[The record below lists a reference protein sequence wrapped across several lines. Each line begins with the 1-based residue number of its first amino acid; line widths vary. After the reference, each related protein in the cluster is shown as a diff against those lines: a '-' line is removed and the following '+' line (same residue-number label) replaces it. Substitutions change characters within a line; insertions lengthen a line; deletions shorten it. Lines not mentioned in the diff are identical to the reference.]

1 LRTSV
6 AVSGGSFERSG
17 TGTGLIRASSARTG
31 CATARRS
38 TAHSAGDNNDSR
50 VFGIANPGFRREK
63 DAQFTRCAGP
73 LSDRARGGEF
83 GPSRIPARRGPLI
96 DCGGAAA
103 GDAMSGHNQFELLRT
118 KRFAPFFATQA
129 LGAFNDNAF
138 RNAMIVLVGFHM
150 GLDESAVGFYS
161 SLAPA
166 LFILPFFLFS
176 ATAGQLAEKFEKTRI
191 IRFVKLF
198 EIAAMALAAIGFHL
212 HSLWLMLTVLFLM
225 GLHSTLF
232 GPIKY
237 AILPQALAPEEL
249 VGGNALVETGTS
261 LAILIGMIA
270 GGSAMA
276 GYGASAASILVLA
289 IALLGY
295 LVCRAIPPAPAT
307 APELRFNWNPFTE
320 TVQVLGFVAKN
331 RTVFNSVLGIS
342 WFWFFGGVF
351 TMQLPNYTK
360 IFLGGTESVSI
371 LVLALFSIGVG
382 AGSLLCEKMSGR
394 KVEIGLVPFGSIG
407 LTLFGVDLYFARP
420 AATPL
425 HDLSALGFL
434 AAPGSWRIVLDF
446 LLVGVFAGF
455 YIVPLFAL
463 VQSRAKRSE
472 LSRVIAGNNIVN
484 ALLIVAAAVFGI
496 GLAAA
501 GLTIPQIFLVTAILN
516 AAVAIYI
523 YTLVPEFLMRFL
535 SWILVNLL
543 YRIEV
548 DGADHVPDEGAALLV
563 CNHVSYMDALI
574 VGACVRRPARFVMY
588 YRIFNIPVLRFIFR
602 TAKAIPIAGR
612 KEDPALLARAFD
624 EVDRAL
630 ADGELVC
637 IFPEG
642 GLTRDGEIAPFR
654 PGVREIL
661 ARRAVP
667 VVPIALRGL
676 WGSVF
681 SRRDSALGRARL
693 PRRFRARIGVAF
705 GPAVPPAD
713 ATAAML
719 QERVSALRGDQA

>member
-1 LRTSV
+1 
-6 AVSGGSFERSG
+6 
-17 TGTGLIRASSARTG
+17 
-31 CATARRS
+31 
-38 TAHSAGDNNDSR
+38 
-50 VFGIANPGFRREK
+50 
-63 DAQFTRCAGP
+63 
-73 LSDRARGGEF
+73 
-83 GPSRIPARRGPLI
+83 
-96 DCGGAAA
+96 
-103 GDAMSGHNQFELLRT
+103 MSGQTQFALLGLR
-118 KRFAPFFATQA
+118 RFAPFFATQA
-129 LGAFNDNAF
+129 FGAFNDNAF
-138 RNAMIVLVGFHM
+138 RNALIVLVGFHM

-161 SLAPA
+161 NIAPA

-198 EIAAMALAAIGFHL
+198 EIAAMALASVAFYR

-237 AILPQALAPEEL
+237 AILPQTLHPDEL

-276 GYGASAASILVLA
+276 SAGPVAASILVLT
-289 IALLGY
+289 IAAAGY

-307 APELRFNWNPFTE
+307 APDLRFNWNPFTE
-320 TVQVLGFVAKN
+320 TLQVLGFVTKN

-360 IFLGGTESVSI
+360 VFLGGSESVSI

-382 AGSLLCEKMSGR
+382 VGSLLCEKLSGR
-394 KVEIGLVPFGSIG
+394 RVEIGLVPFGSIG
-407 LTLFGVDLYFARP
+407 LTLFGIDLYFARP
-420 AATPL
+420 AAATL
-425 HDLSALGFL
+425 HELSAFAFLG
-434 AAPGSWRIVLDF
+434 APGSWRIVADF
-446 LLVGVFAGF
+446 VLVGVFAGF

-463 VQSRAKRSE
+463 VQSRAPKSE
-472 LSRVIAGNNIVN
+472 LSRVIAGNNIIN
-484 ALLIVAAAVFGI
+484 ALFIVAAAAFGI
-496 GLAAA
+496 GLGAA
-501 GLTIPQIFLVTAILN
+501 GLTIPQIFLITAILN

-535 SWILVNLL
+535 SWLIVSVL
-543 YRIEV
+543 YRIRV
-548 DGADHVPDEGAALLV
+548 AGADNLPEAGAAVLV
-563 CNHVSYMDALI
+563 ANHVSFMDPLI
-574 VGACVRRPARFVMY
+574 VNAVTRRPPRFVMY

-612 KEDPALLARAFD
+612 REDAALMERAFA
-624 EVDRAL
+624 EVERTL
-630 ADGELVC
+630 AAGDLVC

-642 GLTRDGEIAPFR
+642 GITRDGEVAPFR
-654 PGVREIL
+654 AGIERIL
-661 ARRAVP
+661 ATQPVP

-681 SRRDSALGRARL
+681 SRRDSALGRMRL
-693 PRRFRARIGVAF
+693 PRRFRARIEVAI
-705 GPAVPPAD
+705 GQPVPPGE
-713 ATAAML
+713 ATAAAL
-719 QERVSALRGDQA
+719 EARVRALRGDEA

>member
-1 LRTSV
+1 M
-6 AVSGGSFERSG
+6 SGQ
-17 TGTGLIRASSARTG
+17 
-31 CATARRS
+31 
-38 TAHSAGDNNDSR
+38 N
-50 VFGIANPGFRREK
+50 
-63 DAQFTRCAGP
+63 QFT
-73 LSDRARGGEF
+73 LLGE
-83 GPSRIPARRGPLI
+83 
-96 DCGGAAA
+96 
-103 GDAMSGHNQFELLRT
+103 

-161 SLAPA
+161 NIAPA
-166 LFILPFFLFS
+166 LFIVPFFLFS
-176 ATAGQLAEKFEKTRI
+176 ATSGQLAEKFEKTRI

-198 EIAAMALAAIGFHL
+198 EIAAMALASIAFYR

-237 AILPQALAPEEL
+237 AILPQALKPEEL

-276 GYGASAASILVLA
+276 GAGPVAASILVLA
-289 IALLGY
+289 IAVAGY
-295 LVCRAIPPAPAT
+295 LVCRSIPPAPPT
-307 APELRFNWNPFTE
+307 APDLKFNWNPFTE
-320 TVQVLGFVAKN
+320 TVQVLGFVTKN

-382 AGSLLCEKMSGR
+382 AGSLLCEKLSGR
-394 KVEIGLVPFGSIG
+394 RVEIGLVPFGSIG

-420 AATPL
+420 DAATL
-425 HDLSALGFL
+425 HELSAFGFL
-434 AAPGSWRIVLDF
+434 AAPGSWRIVADF
-446 LLVGVFAGF
+446 ILVGVFAGF

-463 VQSRAKRSE
+463 VQSRAPRSE
-472 LSRVIAGNNIVN
+472 LSRVIAGNNIIN
-484 ALLIVAAAVFGI
+484 ALFIVAAAAFGI
-496 GLAAA
+496 GLGAA
-501 GLTIPQIFLVTAILN
+501 GLSIPQIFLVAAILN

-535 SWILVNLL
+535 SWMIVSLL
-543 YRIEV
+543 YRIRVE
-548 DGADHVPDEGAALLV
+548 GGENVPEEGPAVLV
-563 CNHVSYMDALI
+563 ANHVSFMDPLI
-574 VGACVRRPARFVMY
+574 VNAATRRPPRFVMY

-612 KEDPALLARAFD
+612 KEDEALMERAFA
-624 EVDRAL
+624 EVDQTL
-630 ADGELVC
+630 ADGGLVC

-642 GLTRDGEIAPFR
+642 GITRDGEILPFR
-654 PGVREIL
+654 PGIERIVA
-661 ARRAVP
+661 ARPVP

-681 SRRDSALGRARL
+681 SRKDSALGRMRL
-693 PRRFRARIGVAF
+693 PRRFRARIEVAI
-705 GPAVPPAD
+705 GPPVPPEG
-713 ATAAML
+713 ATAAEL
-719 QERVSALRGDQA
+719 EARVRALRGTMA